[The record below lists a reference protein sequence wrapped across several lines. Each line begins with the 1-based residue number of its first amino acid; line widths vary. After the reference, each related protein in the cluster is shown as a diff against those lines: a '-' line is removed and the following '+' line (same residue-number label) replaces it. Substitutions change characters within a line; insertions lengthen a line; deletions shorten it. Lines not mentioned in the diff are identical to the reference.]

1 MRELLQRA
9 LDQAVASGATHADA
23 RWVDRQWQS
32 LAMRNGDVEAI
43 TEFASIGLG
52 VRVIADGAWGFAST
66 SDLSPGA
73 VDRVAAQAVAIAK
86 ASALVRRTP
95 VQLAPVEA
103 VQATYTT
110 PHRIDPFAV
119 PLTDKLA
126 ILAAADAGLRSEP
139 AVKVARS
146 ELISHKWHKVFAST
160 EGAWIEQTIL
170 ECGGGLTAT
179 AVGAEEVQVRS
190 YPASHGGNLATAGWE
205 YVDALSLA
213 AEAPRVAAEAVALLT
228 APVVP
233 VGETTI
239 ILGSSQLALQIHE
252 SIGHPTELDRV
263 LGTELSFAGGS
274 FLTPDALQDLRYGS
288 EHVTVVADATCP
300 LGLGTFGF
308 DDEGVPAQCATLIDR
323 GLFTGFLTS
332 RETAATL
339 GQASNGTMRAENW
352 DHLPLIRM
360 TNVNLVAGD
369 WKLDDLIADTD
380 DGLFLD
386 TNRSWSI
393 DDKRLNFQFATEAA
407 WEIKG
412 GKKGRL
418 LKNPLYTGI
427 TPKFWNS
434 CDAVADQASWEIWGV
449 PNCGK
454 GEPMQSMHVGHGTAP
469 ARFRGVQVGV
479 AR

>member
-9 LDQAVASGATHADA
+9 LDQALTSGATYADA
-23 RWVDRQWQS
+23 RWVDRQWQA
-32 LAMRNGDVEAI
+32 LTMRNGDVEAI
-43 TEFASIGLG
+43 TETTSVGIGI
-52 VRVIADGAWGFAST
+52 RVIADGAWGFAST
-66 SDLSPGA
+66 SDLSPDELA
-73 VDRVAAQAVAIAK
+73 RVAAQAVAIAK
-86 ASALVRRTP
+86 ASATVRRSP
-95 VQLAPVEA
+95 VRLAALKPL
-103 VQATYTT
+103 QASYTT
-110 PHRIDPFAV
+110 PHRQDPFLV
-119 PLTDKLA
+119 PLGDKLA
-126 ILAAADAGLRSEP
+126 LLEAADKGLRSEA

-146 ELISHKWHKVFAST
+146 QLVCHKWHKIFAST
-160 EGAWIEQTIL
+160 EGALIEQTIL
-170 ECGGGLTAT
+170 ECGAGLSAT
-179 AVGAEEVQVRS
+179 AVGAHEVQVRS

-205 YVDALSLA
+205 YVEGLNLA
-213 AEAPRVAAEAVALLT
+213 AEAPRVAAEAVALLS
-228 APVVP
+228 APPVP
-233 VGETTI
+233 EGKTSV

-274 FLTPDALQDLRYGS
+274 FLKPDSLQRLRYGS
-288 EHVTVVADATCP
+288 DLVTVVADATCP

-323 GLFTGFLTS
+323 GLFVGFLTS
-332 RETAATL
+332 RETAAEL
-339 GQASNGTMRAENW
+339 GQTSNGTMRAEGW

-360 TNVNLVAGD
+360 TNINLQPGS
-369 WKLDDLIADTD
+369 WRLEDLIADTG
-380 DGLFLD
+380 DGIFLD

-412 GKKGRL
+412 GNKGRL

-427 TPKFWNS
+427 TPQFWGS
-434 CDAVADQASWEIWGV
+434 CDAVADAASWQIWGV

-454 GEPMQSMHVGHGTAP
+454 GEPMQSMHVGHGTSP
-469 ARFRGVQVGV
+469 ARFRDVQVGV